1 MAKRLVQLQDGR
13 RVRSWDLGRLP
24 ERTILGR
31 EDEADVVVDHLRAS
45 RRHALIEEVT
55 EGHVLTDLESANG
68 TFLNGER
75 IDHGVLLE
83 PGDEISVAG
92 EVVLLYAPPRHIGW
106 MLVAGLV
113 LLLALGAAGIAWQ
126 VQARYWYWA
135 PHWDDTVAEARD
147 TAGEGLDAWLAGDAP
162 AAKRQIQ
169 AAYWLLYSGD
179 RLADVPREDV
189 WDVGLARL
197 NEALGGETDLREVFR
212 EVAAPPPAEVAR
224 IEEAD
229 TRPGCRLD
237 EVGPAE
243 LEPCLE
249 EWVDYVCAELRQ
261 DPERIPDWFYGEVGR
276 SLRHESGRISRA
288 IDRGEPY
295 VPAMKIILEEA
306 RMPPLLHYLSMAE
319 SGYQA
324 DALST
329 AGALGQWQ
337 FMPATA
343 RRYGLMVSG
352 PVDERRDPGK
362 STRAAAEYLRDLALE
377 FGGDSLLLAL
387 AGYNRGENGV
397 RGALRKLDD
406 PFSDRSY
413 WTLVEEELLPAETRH
428 YVARIFAQ
436 AVAGEGGVPSPT
448 TLKRAGFTGGVVT
461 QE

>member
-1 MAKRLVQLQDGR
+1 M
-13 RVRSWDLGRLP
+13 
-24 ERTILGR
+24 
-31 EDEADVVVDHLRAS
+31 
-45 RRHALIEEVT
+45 IEEVSD
-55 EGHVLTDLESANG
+55 GHELSDLGSANG
-68 TFLNGER
+68 TFLNGEL
-75 IDHGVLLE
+75 IEQTVFLE
-83 PGDEISVAG
+83 PGDEICVAG
-92 EVVLLYAPPRHIGW
+92 EVVLLYDPKRHIGW
-106 MLVAGLV
+106 MVTAGVV
-113 LLLALGAAGIAWQ
+113 LLLALAVAAVAWSI
-126 VQARYWYWA
+126 QARYWYWA
-135 PHWDDTVAEARD
+135 PLWDDTVEDARD
-147 TAGEGLDAWLAGDAP
+147 TAAGGVEAWLAGDA
-162 AAKRQIQ
+162 AGAKRQIQ

-212 EVAAPPPAEVAR
+212 EVSAPPPETVAR

-237 EVGPAE
+237 EAGAAD
-243 LEPCLE
+243 LGPCLE

-288 IDRGEPY
+288 IERGEPY
-295 VPAMKIILEEA
+295 VPTMKTILEEA

-319 SGYQA
+319 SGYQP
-324 DALST
+324 DALSP

-448 TLKRAGFTGGVVT
+448 ILKRAGFTGGSVV